1 MNDYPEI
8 MAKLAELARCPVC
21 NHLPD
26 NATISTLLA
35 GIIENTCDDQFNME
49 NYDEKCRTL

>member
-1 MNDYPEI
+1 MYSEI